1 MKNIN
6 LKFTR
11 KFPLCSWTHLCGKTI
26 VRRGHA
32 AVAAAANW
40 YIYNYLIIK
49 IEEHKQNAD
58 SDLCIE

>member
-1 MKNIN
+1 M
-6 LKFTR
+6 FMDGVH
-11 KFPLCSWTHLCGKTI
+11 WTHLCGKTI

-58 SDLCIE
+58 SDLCIK